1 MAEPLKLVPTGL
13 LPEDQEREDMIV
25 ELRQIIEDE
34 DRPKRERE
42 DAWKQMS
49 QLIAERPAYVV
60 EKMEME
66 QGLT

>member
-25 ELRQIIEDE
+25 ELRQIVESTH
-34 DRPKRERE
+34 RPERERQ
-42 DAWKQMS
+42 DAWQQMR
-49 QLIAERPAYVV
+49 QLIAERPEYVV
-60 EKMEME
+60 KKMEME